1 MLWGSGRVIWE
12 AVTTLLKGTIIVLIV
27 TAGMTYFIPGIVVT
41 TEMQSRCNPS
51 IFDVL
56 IALCCG
62 FIGAYAYVNK
72 RVSAAIPG
80 VAISVAL
87 MPPLCMI
94 GISIGFLNWNM
105 AKGAALL
112 FSVNLV
118 GISLAALIIFYFVRL
133 HPKADDEAEF
143 KKAKRRAVGHIFIS
157 LIMLI
162 IISIPLFIFMFSGI
176 KVNLEKDSIY
186 SAIYENIPR
195 EQVYSIDIN
204 HDEEI
209 YIDVVILADESTGE
223 IDISEIESTIVELLT
238 EDIKMNVFVINNFK
252 NTQYQEPIEEPKE
265 EPIGLELEMNI
276 TDTE

>member
-1 MLWGSGRVIWE
+1 
-12 AVTTLLKGTIIVLIV
+12 
-27 TAGMTYFIPGIVVT
+27 
-41 TEMQSRCNPS
+41 
-51 IFDVL
+51 
-56 IALCCG
+56 
-62 FIGAYAYVNK
+62 
-72 RVSAAIPG
+72 
-80 VAISVAL
+80 
-87 MPPLCMI
+87 
-94 GISIGFLNWNM
+94 
-105 AKGAALL
+105 
-112 FSVNLV
+112 
-118 GISLAALIIFYFVRL
+118 
-133 HPKADDEAEF
+133 
-143 KKAKRRAVGHIFIS
+143 
-157 LIMLI
+157 
-162 IISIPLFIFMFSGI
+162 MFPGI

-223 IDISEIESTIVELLT
+223 IDFSEIESTIVELLT